1 MPAHRAEPLRGAAE
15 AASTEG
21 RRQMADGG
29 WPTAIMFFVSA
40 SEHQIPS
47 SVADS
52 AYARL
57 DCLRD
62 LLRQMN
68 RVIVAFSGGVDSTFV
83 LKIALDVLGP
93 GSVLAVT
100 GRSPSV
106 AAADFGDACRLARE
120 LGATH
125 EIIDTN
131 EFDDPNYLANP
142 TNRCYYCKTE
152 LYTRLQSLLA
162 QRGDAVI
169 INGVNADDLADWRPG
184 LKAAGEHRVRAPA
197 AEAGLTKAD
206 IRRLSADLGLPT
218 HDKPASPCLSS
229 RLPYGEAVTPEKLRM
244 VERAERVLHELG
256 FRECRVRHHGAVARI
271 EVPPHRLPD
280 LIQPAMRN
288 RIDAELRGIGYA
300 YVSLDLRG
308 LRSGSLNEVIA
319 FGKVQPTL

>member
-1 MPAHRAEPLRGAAE
+1 M
-15 AASTEG
+15 
-21 RRQMADGG
+21 
-29 WPTAIMFFVSA
+29 
-40 SEHQIPS
+40 
-47 SVADS
+47 
-52 AYARL
+52 
-57 DCLRD
+57 RD
-62 LLRQMN
+62 LVRAMN
-68 RVIVAFSGGVDSTFV
+68 RVVVAFSGGVDSTFV
-83 LKIALDVLGP
+83 LKVALDTLGP
-93 GSVLAVT
+93 DRVLAVT

-106 AAADFGDACRLARE
+106 SADEFDAACRLARE

-131 EFDDPNYLANP
+131 EFVDPNYLANP

-152 LYTRLQSLLA
+152 LYTRLHDLLA

-169 INGVNADDLADWRPG
+169 VNGVNADDLADWRPG
-184 LKAAGEHRVRAPA
+184 LKAADEHRVRAPA

-206 IRRLSADLGLPT
+206 IRRLSAELGLST
-218 HDKPASPCLSS
+218 HDKPAGPCLSS

-271 EVPPHRLPD
+271 EVPADRLTD
-280 LIQPAMRN
+280 LIQPVVRN
-288 RIDAELRGIGYA
+288 RIDAELRNIGYA

-319 FGKVQPTL
+319 FGKVQPAL